1 MVGTLA
7 HVRDTG
13 HRLVK
18 NMRRVKLTWDVI
30 RKVTERSPATLNA
43 IINPSTTIAKTRGQ
57 PKKILKKIL
66 LVILKV
72 TTRLQKKAK
81 AEEEVSSCL
90 FAWMEG
96 AQRATSF
103 VGSVIVRGWLL
114 ARVYDPSLLTQGVI
128 LVWDMVKE
136 VFKDFCDIAWPSRGP
151 YVARTGP
158 GTGPGRG
165 PLENCNGFVKIKNTN

>member
-1 MVGTLA
+1 MIGTLA

-57 PKKILKKIL
+57 PKKMPGKIL
-66 LVILKV
+66 LEILKV

-81 AEEEVSSCL
+81 AEEEVSSCR
-90 FAWMEG
+90 FAWKEG
-96 AQRATSF
+96 AQRGTSF
-103 VGSVIVRGWLL
+103 VGSVVGRGWPL
-114 ARVYDPSLLTQGVI
+114 ARVYDASLLTQGS
-128 LVWDMVKE
+128 LLGHGTRFFE
-136 VFKDFCDIAWPSRGP
+136 RFLTSRGP
-151 YVARTGP
+151 VVAHTW
-158 GTGPGRG
+158 PGRG
-165 PLENCNGFVKIKNTN
+165 PVRGPDGAHWKITMVL